1 MKSQSKDSSNQLA
14 GISFFGKET
23 QENTS
28 LESRLSEDDGE
39 EGSDEEQASGKRKWT
54 EPVKT
59 AGKKKKGAKKKSE
72 GKSSSN
78 IFWSLAIQCFQ
89 FPTVLSPYCCETD
102 AEPEKSEGEGI
113 QWMSSQEKAN
123 DPKKES
129 KDKPSLKRL
138 KQLHQ
143 EKVQR
148 VVIAFDITFQFDW
161 SHLNILV

>member
-1 MKSQSKDSSNQLA
+1 MDAFDLFRKLGSGAKFDLKRFAKDAERFKVVKSQSKDSSNQLA
-14 GISFFGKET
+14 GVSFFGKET

-39 EGSDEEQASGKRKWT
+39 EEKEGSDEEQASGKRTKVD
-54 EPVKT
+54 EPLKT
-59 AGKKKKGAKKKSE
+59 ALKKKKGAKKKSE
-72 GKSSSN
+72 
-78 IFWSLAIQCFQ
+78 
-89 FPTVLSPYCCETD
+89 D

-113 QWMSSQEKAN
+113 QWMSSQDKVK

-148 VVIAFDITFQFDW
+148 VVIAFYTTF
-161 SHLNILV
+161 